1 MLHSGLVSITFRQL
15 TPAAIV
21 ELVQRAGLRG
31 IEWGGDV
38 HVPHGDL
45 ARAKEVRQLT
55 EQAGLTVPAY
65 GSYYRAGRSEDEG
78 LPFAKV
84 LASAVELGTPLIRIW
99 AGAAGSDVTGEEAR
113 APIVADLRRIAE
125 QADRAGVRVA
135 AEFHGNTLN
144 DTNAA
149 ADRLLREVA
158 HPNFYSYWQ
167 PLTDMSDAVCLEG
180 LAALRPRL
188 AHVHVFQWR
197 TYRDRQPLAEG
208 RERWAKFFQSA
219 AAAPGDRYAMLEFVR
234 DDAPENFLGDA
245 ATLKSLLAA
254 HD

>member
-21 ELVQRAGLRG
+21 ELVCRAGLRG

-99 AGAAGSDVTGEEAR
+99 AGAAGSDVTDEEAH

-125 QADRAGVRVA
+125 LAARAGVRVA

-234 DDAPENFLGDA
+234 DDAPEYFLGDA